1 MTRLASFVAPT
12 RSHDPDRAESAIMC
26 RWLGIFFA
34 SGGTFALVALAL
46 PHGPTPN
53 TAATAILS
61 ASAYPVA
68 AFLLWTRRPVSLFV
82 FHVLVATGTLIVT
95 TAIMLGQGS
104 SLASVSP
111 MFYLWVP
118 IFAMSYFSTRAAV
131 AHVVWIALSYSVAVT
146 VDAGRYN
153 AGQWVVVV
161 GVLVV
166 TSIAVHGLVAA
177 IRRLA
182 RTDPLTGIANR
193 RAFDVRVH
201 EEIAR
206 AQRARTSLCVVIIDL
221 DYFKQVNDQ
230 FGHQAGD
237 RLLIRVAQAW
247 LQELRAVDCLARYG
261 GDEFALLLPD
271 TDTDRATSVI
281 ARLRSADP
289 ATSFCSGLAAYAPG
303 DDLDSLVSRADGE
316 LYATKRRRIT
326 EPSAERSG

>member
-1 MTRLASFVAPT
+1 MTRLANLVAPT
-12 RSHDPDRAESAIMC
+12 RSHEPDSDQSAAMR

-53 TAATAILS
+53 TTATAFLS

-68 AFLLWTRRPVSLFV
+68 AFLLWTRRPISTVV
-82 FHVLVATGTLIVT
+82 FHVLTATGTLIVT
-95 TAIMLGQGS
+95 TGIMLGQGS

-118 IFAMSYFSTRAAV
+118 IFAMTYFSTRAAI
-131 AHVVWIALSYSVAVT
+131 AHVVWIALSYSVAVR

-153 AGQWVVVV
+153 SGQWVVVV

-166 TSIAVHGLVAA
+166 TSLAVHRLVDA

-193 RAFDVRVH
+193 RAFDARVH

-221 DYFKQVNDQ
+221 DYFKHVNDE

-237 RLLIRVAQAW
+237 RLLVQVAQNW
-247 LQELRAVDCLARYG
+247 LRELRAVDCLARYG

-271 TDTDRATSVI
+271 ADTHRAASVV

-289 ATSFCSGLAAYAPG
+289 TISFCSGLAAYAPG
-303 DDLDSLVSRADGE
+303 DDLDSLISRADGE
-316 LYATKRRRIT
+316 LYETKRQRVTAT
-326 EPSAERSG
+326 EL